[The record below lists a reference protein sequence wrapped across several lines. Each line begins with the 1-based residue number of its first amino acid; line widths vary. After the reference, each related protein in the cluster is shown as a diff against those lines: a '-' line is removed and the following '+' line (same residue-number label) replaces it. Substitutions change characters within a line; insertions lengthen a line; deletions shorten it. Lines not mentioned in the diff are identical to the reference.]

1 MDNLLTAATDR
12 NELYLRHVRKLR
24 DLSLDG
30 VAPLSPDGLWI
41 SITGNCNFK
50 CVGCWREGLFTKTYV
65 SVAEVKTMLAGS
77 LDRRYSYISFTW
89 GEAFLHP
96 QLCDIIELCREMHPE
111 AVIDLM
117 SNGSIPPR
125 GRFAKAVSM
134 IDDLGLSIDGATK
147 ATYEAIRLGGNFE
160 KFLENTAE
168 IVAIRAATGKPRDLT
183 FSFTAN
189 TRNIAELPDLVSLAA
204 DLGVPCVYAQ
214 PMEML
219 HPEIVARVGQY
230 DLHHMPREDIYR
242 IADAA
247 MARGQTLGVRVDL
260 AGFLERPVSAEA
272 DVEPSAAEMARDVR
286 EYQYPYRKPFLLM
299 RSGEKYRVLLCC
311 YMVEDAGDLAA
322 ERYGLE
328 FDTPPEAVTLYNSP
342 AFWHF
347 RTDMATGKAGD
358 LCGRCMQARTSPW
371 HGPQ

>member
-1 MDNLLTAATDR
+1 MDTPITATTDR
-12 NELYLRHVRKLR
+12 TQLYAAHVRKLR
-24 DLSLDG
+24 DLSLSG
-30 VAPLSPDGLWI
+30 HAPLSPDGLWI

-65 SVAEVKTMLAGS
+65 SVDEVKAMLQGS
-77 LDRRYSYISFTW
+77 RDRTYSYISFTW

-117 SNGSIPPR
+117 SNGSIPPK

-147 ATYEAIRLGGNFE
+147 ATYETIRVGGSFE
-160 KFLENTAE
+160 KFLENTRE
-168 IVAIRAATGKPRDLT
+168 IVAIRAATGRPRDLT
-183 FSFTAN
+183 LSFTAN
-189 TRNIAELPDLVSLAA
+189 MQNIAELPDLVSLAA
-204 DLGVPCVYAQ
+204 ELGVPYVYAQ

-219 HPEIVARVGQY
+219 HPDIVARVGQY
-230 DLHHMPREDIYR
+230 NLSNMPREEIYC

-247 MARGQTLGVRVDL
+247 MARGKDLGVRVDL
-260 AGFLERPVSAEA
+260 AGFLERPVSAET
-272 DVEPSAAEMARDVR
+272 DIEPSAEEMARDVR
-286 EYQYPYRKPFLLM
+286 ECQYPYQKPFLLV
-299 RSGEKYRVLLCC
+299 RSGQKYRVLLCC
-311 YMVEDAGDLAA
+311 YMVEDAGDIAA

-328 FDTPPEAVTLYNSP
+328 FDTPPEAVAVYNSP
-342 AFWHF
+342 AFWRF
-347 RTDMATGKAGD
+347 RMDMATGKAGD
-358 LCGRCMQARTSPW
+358 LCGRCMQARTLPW

>member
-1 MDNLLTAATDR
+1 MHTQPVTVSERDA
-12 NELYLRHVRKLR
+12 LYLRHVRRLR
-24 DLSLDG
+24 DLSLSG
-30 VAPLSPDGLWI
+30 QAPLSPDGLWI

-50 CVGCWREGLFTKTYV
+50 CTGCWREGLFTKTYV
-65 SVAEVKTMLAGS
+65 SLDEVTVMLKSS
-77 LDRRYSYISFTW
+77 LDRNYSYISFTW

-96 QLCDIIELCREMHPE
+96 QLCDIIELCRQMHPE

-117 SNGSIPPR
+117 SNGSIPPM

-147 ATYEAIRLGGNFE
+147 ATYETIRLGGNFE
-160 KFLENTAE
+160 KFLENTRQ
-168 IVAIRAATGKPRDLT
+168 IVEIRAATGKPRDLT

-189 TRNIAELPDLVSLAA
+189 TQNIAELPALVTLAA
-204 DLGVPCVYAQ
+204 EMGVPYVYAQ

-219 HPEIVARVGQY
+219 HPDIVERVGAFN
-230 DLHHMPREDIYR
+230 LSHMPREAIYL
-242 IADAA
+242 ITDAA
-247 MARGQTLGVRVDL
+247 VALGRKLGVQVDL
-260 AGFLERPVSAEA
+260 AGFLVRPSSAEA
-272 DVEPSAAEMARDVR
+272 DVEPSDAEMARDVR
-286 EYQYPYRKPFLLM
+286 ECQYPYKKPFLLV

-328 FDTPPEAVTLYNSP
+328 FDTPPEAVEVYNSP
-342 AFWHF
+342 AFWRF
-347 RTDMATGKAGD
+347 RTDMAEGKAGD
-358 LCGRCMQARTSPW
+358 LCGRCMQARTLPW